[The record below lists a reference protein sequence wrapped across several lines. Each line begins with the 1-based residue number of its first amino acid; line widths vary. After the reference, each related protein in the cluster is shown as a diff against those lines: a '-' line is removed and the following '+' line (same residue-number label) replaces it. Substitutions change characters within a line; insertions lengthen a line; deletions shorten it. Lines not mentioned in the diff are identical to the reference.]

1 MWVQE
6 QVFIFSNPSECKRQF
21 KTKIGRHKH
30 SFSCNWNPDKVNV
43 MRFRRVQ
50 NQSSSGLQLGF
61 STSTP
66 SSISRILGKRKSSST
81 LENRPKATW
90 PNSRMTPFAVKQEAV
105 ISTQKTNKKCCK
117 DTSKCMYDYAKSDVK
132 NNETSEDGD
141 NQGMRFCIYK
151 FSKFNRI
158 VSHKLTNDSRPQSS
172 ENNDN

>member
-1 MWVQE
+1 MWVQ
-6 QVFIFSNPSECKRQF
+6 VLNFKKNFLFFSNPLKCKRQF

-50 NQSSSGLQLGF
+50 NQSSNGLQLGF

-81 LENRPKATW
+81 LENRPKAAW
-90 PNSRMTPFAVKQEAV
+90 PSSRMPPFGVKQETA
-105 ISTQKTNKKCCK
+105 ISTQKRNKKYCK
-117 DTSKCMYDYAKSDVK
+117 DASKCMNDYAKSDVK

-141 NQGMRFCIYK
+141 NQGMRFYIYK
-151 FSKFNRI
+151 FSRKIMTINLEI
-158 VSHKLTNDSRPQSS
+158 KTTSRL
-172 ENNDN
+172 